1 MRLLRVLVL
10 VVAGCASRHAVTP
23 VSPGVP
29 VPNAGAAGSA
39 GPNVD
44 EMIREAWRAASITP
58 APPVDDARFLRRAYV
73 DLVGTIP
80 SADVAAS
87 FIDDRSADKRK
98 KLVQKLVDSPEF
110 VDHWVDYWDNELMGR
125 DMKGMQDVDRAAF
138 RAWLRARVQKNTP
151 WNAFVRELVTATGA
165 NSAGGPRDKNP
176 AFGDSDREPEAEGV
190 NGAVNYTL
198 RFQATPQDMAGT
210 TSREFLG
217 VQIQCAQCHDHKT
230 EKWKQADFQR
240 FAAAFVRTRIEQVD
254 KGKTMG
260 VRRVEVADLPRPA
273 PRFAKNGELSAV
285 LAAKPTALDG
295 TDLSSK
301 PEGVRKSLADWM
313 TGDKNPWFA
322 RAIVNRM
329 WGHFLGRGFVDP
341 VDDFRP
347 SNPPTLEP
355 VLDALAKD
363 FVAHGYDLKHLM
375 KAICAT
381 EVYQLSAGA
390 QAKPAADN
398 PLWAKFRI
406 APLGPE
412 ELLNSLLAATQV
424 DAAAKRL
431 SFGNMEQ
438 LRARVARE
446 YAFTFDVDED
456 FEQKSFEG
464 TISQALMLL
473 NGTLVG
479 VGSTAI
485 PGGALDEVLGASP
498 DDDKRITS
506 LYLRTLSRRP
516 DAAELERAKKYVQN
530 PSAPPPA
537 ENPKGVK
544 LRKPRIKGGPA
555 DNFRTFVERKLPA
568 TTDPKRAAYEDLLW
582 ALVNSSEFTFNH

>member
-10 VVAGCASRHAVTP
+10 VAAGCASRHAAAPSAPAAT
-23 VSPGVP
+23 VSERSSFT
-29 VPNAGAAGSA
+29 SA

-44 EMIREAWRAASITP
+44 GMIREAWRSASITP
-58 APPVDDARFLRRAYV
+58 APPVDDARYLRRAYI

-80 SADVAAS
+80 PPDVAAA
-87 FIDDRSADKRK
+87 FIDDRSPDKRK
-98 KLVQKLVDSPEF
+98 KLVQRLVDSPEF
-110 VDHWVDYWDNELMGR
+110 VDHWVEYWDAELMGR

-138 RAWLRARVQKNTP
+138 RAWLRARVQKNAP
-151 WNAFVRELVTATGA
+151 WDAFVRDIVTATGA

-176 AFGDSDREPEAEGV
+176 AFGESEREPEAEGV
-190 NGAVNYTL
+190 NGAVNFTL
-198 RFQATPQDMAGT
+198 RFQMTPQDMAGT
-210 TSREFLG
+210 VSREFLG

-230 EKWKQADFQR
+230 ERWKQADFQR

-273 PRFAKNGELSAV
+273 PRFAKNGELAAI

-295 TDLSSK
+295 TDLSSS
-301 PEGVRKSLADWM
+301 PGGVRKSLADWM
-313 TGDKNPWFA
+313 TSEKNPWFS

-347 SNPPTLEP
+347 SNPPTLEH

-375 KAICAT
+375 KTICAT

-390 QAKPAADN
+390 QAKPGSDN
-398 PLWAKFRI
+398 PLWAKFRVT
-406 APLGPE
+406 PLGPE
-412 ELLNSLLAATQV
+412 ELLNSLLAATRV
-424 DAAAKRL
+424 GAAAKRL

-479 VGSTAI
+479 VGTTAI
-485 PGGALDEVLGASP
+485 PGGALDEVLASST
-498 DDDKRITS
+498 DDEKRIAS

-516 DAAELERAKKYVQN
+516 DAAELERAKNYVQN
-530 PSAPPPA
+530 PSAPPPDD
-537 ENPKGVK
+537 PKGVK
-544 LRKPRIKGGPA
+544 LRKPRIKGAPA
-555 DNFRTFVERKLPA
+555 DNFRAFVERKLPA
-568 TTDPKRAAYEDLLW
+568 TSDPKRAAYEDLLW